1 MTRPNAP
8 TGQTEGGLLKGGIFL
23 DMENLMRNG
32 GWGIRY
38 DVVRD
43 FAEAQGVTV
52 LRANAYMAIDVAR
65 EAGDASLRQKK
76 EGYRS
81 AIRRNGFHLTLK
93 EVMRYRN
100 EDGEEVTKANADLD
114 LAVDALLQSENLD
127 YILIGTGDGDFV
139 RLVRALQNRGLRVDV
154 LSFANTSSQLKDEA
168 DNYISGFLLP
178 GLVREDDDGRLRG
191 VIHYVDEAKG
201 FGFITARTGLAPTE
215 VRDDIFCHI
224 TDFTRRG
231 ASVTNQEFAALR
243 TNGAVLEFALGEQ
256 ADGKA
261 KARLVKELLWE
272 DDFVRV

>member
-1 MTRPNAP
+1 MI
-8 TGQTEGGLLKGGIFL
+8 GDFSVLKGGIFL
-23 DMENLMRNG
+23 DMENLTRNG

-52 LRANAYMAIDVAR
+52 LRANAYMAIDPAR
-65 EAGDASLRQKK
+65 EGADLTLRQKK

-93 EVMRYRN
+93 QVMRYRN

-127 YILIGTGDGDFV
+127 YVLLGTGDGDFV
-139 RLVRALQNRGLRVDV
+139 RLVRALQNRGKRVDV
-154 LSFANTSSQLKDEA
+154 LSFANTSSQLKEQA

-178 GLVREDDDGRLRG
+178 DLVPDVADGRLRG
-191 VIHYVDEAKG
+191 LLHYVDEAKG
-201 FGFITARTGLAPTE
+201 FGFITARTGLKPTD

-231 ASVTNQEFAALR
+231 ANVTNQEFAALR
-243 TNGAVLEFALGEQ
+243 TNGAIVEFKLEEQ
-256 ADGKA
+256 AEGKS
-261 KARLVKELLWE
+261 KARAVTELGWNDE
-272 DDFVRV
+272 FVRV

>member
-1 MTRPNAP
+1 M
-8 TGQTEGGLLKGGIFL
+8 LKGGIFL

-43 FAEAQGVTV
+43 FVEAQGVTV
-52 LRANAYMAIDVAR
+52 LRANAYMAIDIAR
-65 EAGDASLRQKK
+65 EAGDSTLRHKK

-139 RLVRALQNRGLRVDV
+139 RLVRALQSRGQRVDV
-154 LSFANTSSQLKDEA
+154 LSFANTSGHLKDEA

-178 GLVREDDDGRLRG
+178 GLVREDDVGRLRG

-201 FGFITARTGLAPTE
+201 FGFITARTGLKPTE
-215 VRDDIFCHI
+215 VREDIFCHI
-224 TDFTRRG
+224 TEFTRRG
-231 ASVTNQEFAALR
+231 ASLTNQDFAALR
-243 TNGAVLEFALGEQ
+243 TNGSVVEFTLEELP
-256 ADGKA
+256 DGKS
-261 KARLVKELLWE
+261 KARGVREVSW
-272 DDFVRV
+272 DDEFVRV